1 MKKRILVWILAVNI
15 VTFVGCKRENKTN
28 QTITTVTDSSK
39 IDLKEIRKI
48 TKEAYIYG
56 FPIVDNIRIQYAYFV
71 DKQNPEYKAPYN
83 TIRNIPRVFTSE
95 DKAVQTPNSDTPYSW
110 IGIDLR
116 NEPIIFIIP
125 PIEKKRYW
133 SLQLIDLYTHN
144 FAYLGSRATG
154 NNGGDFMLAGPNW
167 KGDTPK
173 GITKVIQCE
182 TEIALGIIRTQ
193 LFNPEDLKNVEA
205 VQKKYAVKTLSAY
218 LGKPAPP
225 QAKPIDFVK
234 MLTPEEQKKSLDFF
248 NNLNFALQ
256 FCPVHPSEKDLRAR
270 FAKIGIQEGKT
281 FTPANLAPEIKN
293 AMNEGIKEAW
303 LEIAD
308 LKKKLVSGELSSGDG
323 FGTRK
328 FLNNNYLFRM
338 SGAFLGIYGNSKE
351 EAVYPTYYVDKNGE
365 KLNGKNKYILKF
377 PKGQLPPANSF
388 WSLTM
393 YDQPAS
399 LLVANPLNRYLLN
412 STMLP
417 QFKIDSDGGLTFFIQ
432 ADSPGKNKESNW
444 LPAPKGDF
452 ALIMRLYWPK
462 EAALNGSWKQ
472 PDLKKL
478 QNNKE

>member
-1 MKKRILVWILAVNI
+1 MKKKILVFVLVAIA
-15 VTFVGCKRENKTN
+15 VTFVGCKNENKAEEISIST
-28 QTITTVTDSSK
+28 TDSTK
-39 IDLKEIRKI
+39 VDLKEIREI

-56 FPIVDNIRIQYAYFV
+56 FPLVDNTRIQYAYFV
-71 DKQNPEYKAPYN
+71 DKQNPEYKAPWN

-110 IGIDLR
+110 IGLDLR
-116 NEPIIFIIP
+116 SEPIVFIIP
-125 PIEKKRYW
+125 PIENNRYW

-154 NNGGDFMLAGPNW
+154 NSGGAFMLTGPNW
-167 KGDTPK
+167 KGDPPK

-193 LFNPEDLKNVEA
+193 LFNTNDLKNVEKI
-205 VQKKYAVKTLSAY
+205 QKKYVLKTLSAY

-234 MLTPEEQKKSLDFF
+234 SLTPEEQKKSLEFF

-256 FCPVHPSEKDLRAR
+256 FCPIHPSEKDLRAR
-270 FAKIGIQEGKT
+270 FAKIGIQEGKV
-281 FTPANLAPEIKN
+281 FDPASLSPEVKN
-293 AMNEGIKEAW
+293 AMDEGIKDAW
-303 LEIAD
+303 AEIAD
-308 LKKKLVSGELSSGDG
+308 LKKQVVAGQVSSGDG
-323 FGTRK
+323 FGTRESLK
-328 FLNNNYLFRM
+328 NNYLFRM
-338 SGAFLGIYGNSKE
+338 IGAFLGIYGNSKE
-351 EAVYPTYYVDKNGE
+351 EAIYPAYYVDGNGK
-365 KLNGKNKYILKF
+365 KLNGKNRYILRF
-377 PKGQLPPANSF
+377 PSGQLPPANSF

-412 STMLP
+412 STMLG
-417 QFKIDSDGGLTFFIQ
+417 QFTKDADGGLTFFIQ

-472 PDLKKL
+472 PPLKKL
-478 QNNKE
+478 

>member
-1 MKKRILVWILAVNI
+1 MKKKILIGILAVI
-15 VTFVGCKRENKTN
+15 IGTFAGCKKENKTA
-28 QTITTVTDSSK
+28 QTNTIGTDSSK
-39 IDLKEIRKI
+39 IDLEEIRKI

-56 FPIVDNIRIQYAYFV
+56 FPLVDNVRIQYAYFV

-83 TIRNIPRVFTSE
+83 VIRNIPRVFTSE

-110 IGIDLR
+110 IGLDLR
-116 NEPIIFIIP
+116 NEPIVFVIP
-125 PIEKKRYW
+125 SIEKNRYW

-154 NNGGDFMLAGPNW
+154 NKGGAFMLAGPNW
-167 KGDTPK
+167 KGDVPK

-193 LFNPEDLKNVEA
+193 LFNPDDLKNVEA
-205 VQKKYAVKTLSAY
+205 LQKKYVVKTLSAY
-218 LGKPAPP
+218 LGKPNPP
-225 QAKPIDFVK
+225 QTEPIDFVK
-234 MLTPEEQKKSLDFF
+234 PLSPEEQKKSLEFF
-248 NNLNFALQ
+248 NNLNSVLQ

-270 FAKIGIQEGKT
+270 FAKIGIQEGKV
-281 FTPANLAPEIKN
+281 FKPSDLSPEVKK
-293 AMNEGIKEAW
+293 AMNEGINDAW
-303 LEIAD
+303 LEMAD
-308 LKKKLVSGELSSGDG
+308 LKKKLVSGEVSSGDG
-323 FGTRK
+323 FGTRD
-328 FLNNNYLFRM
+328 FLKNNYLFRM

-351 EAVYPTYYVDKNGE
+351 EAIYPTYYVDENGE
-365 KLNGKNKYILKF
+365 KLNGKNSYILRF
-377 PKGQLPPANSF
+377 LPGQLPPANSF

-412 STMLP
+412 STMLT
-417 QFKIDSDGGLTFFIQ
+417 QFKKDPDGGLTFFIQ
-432 ADSPGKNKESNW
+432 ADSPGKSKESNW

-462 EAALNGSWKQ
+462 EEALNGSWKQ

-478 QNNKE
+478 

>member
-1 MKKRILVWILAVNI
+1 MKKIILVWILAVI
-15 VTFVGCKRENKTN
+15 TVTFVGCKKENKTD
-28 QTITTVTDSSK
+28 QIVTEVSDSSK

-56 FPIVDNIRIQYAYFV
+56 FPIVDNTRIQYAYFV

-83 TIRNIPRVFTSE
+83 AIRNIPRVFTSE

-116 NEPIIFIIP
+116 SEPIVFVIP

-154 NNGGDFMLAGPNW
+154 NNGGAFMLAGPNW

-173 GITKVIQCE
+173 GITKVIKCE

-205 VQKKYAVKTLSAY
+205 IQKKYAVKKLSAY
-218 LGKPAPP
+218 LGKPAQP
-225 QAKPIDFVK
+225 QAKPIKFLK
-234 MLTPEEQKKSLDFF
+234 PLTPEEQKKSLEFF

-281 FTPANLAPEIKN
+281 FHPSDLTPEIKN
-293 AMNEGIKEAW
+293 AMNEGINDAW
-303 LEIAD
+303 LEIAN
-308 LKKKLVSGELSSGDG
+308 LKKKLVSGKLSSGDG

-377 PKGQLPPANSF
+377 SKGQLPPANSF

-417 QFKIDSDGGLTFFIQ
+417 QFKKDSDGGLTFYIQ

-478 QNNKE
+478 